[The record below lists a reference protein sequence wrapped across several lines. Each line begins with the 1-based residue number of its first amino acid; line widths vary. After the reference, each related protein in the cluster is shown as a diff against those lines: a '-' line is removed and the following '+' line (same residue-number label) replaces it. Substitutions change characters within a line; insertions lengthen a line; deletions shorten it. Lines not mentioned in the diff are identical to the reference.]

1 MFWLMNSSLEM
12 LSHVN
17 LAEEG
22 VLRLLF
28 AAVYLMS
35 RKVGSDNEVSA
46 AARYSPIHVFIV
58 LAVWK
63 IVSLAHSA
71 GIPWLLIH
79 LGMLGTGF
87 LSFIGLWKS

>member
-12 LSHVN
+12 LSQVN

-46 AARYSPIHVFIV
+46 AARYSPIHALSVIV

-71 GIPWLLIH
+71 GKSLGYLLT
-79 LGMLGTGF
+79 LGC
-87 LSFIGLWKS
+87 

>member
-1 MFWLMNSSLEM
+1 M
-12 LSHVN
+12 LSGVN

-46 AARYSPIHVFIV
+46 AARYSPIHVLAVIV
-58 LAVWK
+58 LAVSKILGRPWCWK
-63 IVSLAHSA
+63 
-71 GIPWLLIH
+71 IPWLYIQF
-79 LGMLGTGF
+79 GMLGTRF
-87 LSFIGLWKS
+87 LPFVEL